1 MRSAIR
7 TRKAEA
13 RRARRHGE
21 ARPQHGSA
29 MVTKRE
35 TLLVAGVGLVA
46 AAVVV
51 VGVAIHAATG
61 GLGVP
66 TPPFVMDWGPQ
77 AEPWGVGAAILAL
90 AMLLWS
96 APRAVKLGSTATF
109 AVAAF
114 GLALAVALA
123 VNAARSGAVSWYEVF
138 DLGPGGSWEAGNE
151 ILAGLPAF
159 SYGTH
164 FFLDRFAELVPSQP
178 VHQAGHPPGLPVLI
192 HLVGVDTARELATLC
207 VVALAGIAPATYAL
221 GRALDLGEGLARRAA
236 LLACAS
242 PVLILYGVTS
252 PDAVF
257 ALVGAIAAALLCQAR
272 PGRWVAGTVVLAIG
286 SMLSWALLAIGAWA
300 FLVTWA
306 RRGARPALVL
316 GAGCG
321 VAVLALQGAVAAAS
335 GYDPLGTLQAT
346 GEVYRAGIA
355 SIRPYE
361 FWVLGSPVA
370 YTLTAGLPLAAA
382 WLVAGAR
389 RSVPALALIA
399 IVVISAVLGFS
410 KAEVERI
417 WLQFTP
423 MLCLAAA
430 VVIDDRRLRPALAL
444 LGAQALATSI
454 LFATIW

>member
-1 MRSAIR
+1 
-7 TRKAEA
+7 
-13 RRARRHGE
+13 
-21 ARPQHGSA
+21 

-35 TLLVAGVGLVA
+35 TLLVSMAALVA

-51 VGVAIHAATG
+51 VGVLSRAANG

-66 TPPFVMDWGPQ
+66 TPPFVMDWAPR
-77 AEPWGVGAAILAL
+77 AEPWGVGAAVVAL
-90 AMLLWS
+90 GALLWA
-96 APRAVKLGSTATF
+96 APRALRWAAPARF
-109 AVAAF
+109 AAAAF
-114 GLALAVALA
+114 VLALTLALA
-123 VNAARSGAVSWYEVF
+123 VNAARSGALSWYEVF

-192 HLVGVDTARELATLC
+192 HLAGIDTARELAALC
-207 VVALAGIAPATYAL
+207 IVALAGLAPATYAL
-221 GRALDLGEGLARRAA
+221 GRALDLGEDVARRAA

-242 PVLILYGVTS
+242 PVLILFGVTS

-257 ALVGAIAAALLCQAR
+257 ALVGAVAAALLCCGR
-272 PGRWVAGTVVLAIG
+272 PWLRAAGAFALAVG

-306 RRGARPALVL
+306 RRGVRPALVL
-316 GAGCG
+316 GASCG
-321 VAVLALQGAVAAAS
+321 AAVLALQGAMAAVY
-335 GYDPLGTLQAT
+335 GYDPIGTLNAT

-355 SIRPYE
+355 RTRPYE

-382 WLVAGAR
+382 WLVASAR
-389 RSVPALALIA
+389 RSVPALALVA
-399 IVVISAVLGFS
+399 IIVTSAVLGFT

-423 MLCLAAA
+423 MLCVAAA
-430 VVIDDRRLRPALAL
+430 MVIGERHLRPVLGL
-444 LGAQALATSI
+444 LGAQALATSV
-454 LFATIW
+454 LFTTIW